1 MEGLQQTLSQLLQYL
16 LVSILHRVPCIFL
29 FPYHKPLTHTAP
41 SAAPTNVDV
50 SEVTSS
56 SITVQW
62 GTVPCIHRNGD
73 ITGYSV
79 QYGVLG
85 SESTQNM
92 SVSGDNVTISN
103 LAPSTKYVIQVA
115 AMNDAGT
122 GEYSDPVTT
131 NTDGMREIFIG

>member
-1 MEGLQQTLSQLLQYL
+1 MKERLHQTLSQLPQCL
-16 LVSILHRVPCIFL
+16 LVSILHRVSYLFFL
-29 FPYHKPLTHTAP
+29 FYYEPLTHTAP
-41 SAAPTNVDV
+41 SAAPTSVSV

-56 SITVQW
+56 SITVRW

-79 QYGVLG
+79 QYGVVG

-92 SVSGDNVTISN
+92 SVSGANVTISN
-103 LAPSTKYVIQVA
+103 LAPSTKYIVQVA

-131 NTDGMREIFIG
+131 NTDGMKRDI

>member
-1 MEGLQQTLSQLLQYL
+1 MF
-16 LVSILHRVPCIFL
+16 HIFSL
-29 FPYHKPLTHTAP
+29 FYSDPLIHKAP
-41 SAAPTNVDV
+41 SAAPTSVSV

-62 GTVPCIHRNGD
+62 GAVPCIHRNGD

-79 QYGVLG
+79 RYRVVG

-92 SVSGDNVTISN
+92 SVSGDNATISN
-103 LAPSTKYVIQVA
+103 LAPSTKYIVQVA

-131 NTDGMREIFIG
+131 NTDGMKRDI

>member
-1 MEGLQQTLSQLLQYL
+1 MT
-16 LVSILHRVPCIFL
+16 IP
-29 FPYHKPLTHTAP
+29 PAP
-41 SAAPTNVDV
+41 SAAPNSVSV

-62 GTVPCIHRNGD
+62 GAVPCIHRNGD

-85 SESTQNM
+85 SESIQTM
-92 SVSGDNVTISN
+92 FVSGDNVTISN
-103 LAPSTKYVIQVA
+103 LASSTKYIIQVA
-115 AMNDAGT
+115 ATNDAGT

-131 NTDGMREIFIG
+131 NTDGMKRDI

>member
-1 MEGLQQTLSQLLQYL
+1 M
-16 LVSILHRVPCIFL
+16 
-29 FPYHKPLTHTAP
+29 
-41 SAAPTNVDV
+41 
-50 SEVTSS
+50 TSS

-62 GTVPCIHRNGD
+62 GAVPCIHRNGD

-79 QYGVLG
+79 QYGMVG

-92 SVSGDNVTISN
+92 SVSGDNATISN
-103 LAPSTKYVIQVA
+103 LAPSTKYIVQIA

-131 NTDGMREIFIG
+131 NTDGMKRDI

>member
-1 MEGLQQTLSQLLQYL
+1 MALIGTLLSLSISSTSDNTVTLSL
-16 LVSILHRVPCIFL
+16 IL
-29 FPYHKPLTHTAP
+29 AE
-41 SAAPTNVDV
+41 DV
-50 SEVTSS
+50 TVTEYTILYSSEVTSS

-62 GTVPCIHRNGD
+62 GAVPCIHRNGD

-85 SESTQNM
+85 SESTQTM
-92 SVSGDNVTISN
+92 SVSGANVTISN
-103 LAPSTKYVIQVA
+103 LAPSTKYIVQVA

-131 NTDGMREIFIG
+131 NTDGMKRDI

>member
-1 MEGLQQTLSQLLQYL
+1 MEGVHQTLSQLPQCL
-16 LVSILHRVPCIFL
+16 LVSKIYFIELHI
-29 FPYHKPLTHTAP
+29 YYEPLTHTAP
-41 SAAPTNVDV
+41 SAAPNYVSV

-56 SITVQW
+56 SITVRW

-79 QYGVLG
+79 QYGVVG
-85 SESTQNM
+85 SESIQTM
-92 SVSGDNVTISN
+92 SVSGDNATISN
-103 LAPSTKYVIQVA
+103 LASSTKYILQVA

-131 NTDGMREIFIG
+131 NTDGMKRDI